1 MRFDDFTDAARRAV
15 EEANATASRERHP
28 QLTAEQLLLSMLEA
42 RDSDAMRVLIYLGTA
57 TATLRQAL
65 VDEVQSFPRV
75 QQSTLVIAPTLV
87 RIFEQ
92 ARANAR
98 ADGAAATS
106 TAHLLGAVAY
116 VAGTRAQAALVH
128 SGASAEAI
136 ARAARAVHRGESGGK
151 KSDASVGS
159 PAGTPGTTAPAAPAQ
174 GPVVTPRDPP
184 QPQAP
189 FSGSANAESVQ
200 GSGQEESYLAQFA
213 IDLTAK
219 AAAGK
224 LDPVIGRDDE
234 LRRIMEIL
242 GRRRKNNPVLVGEPG
257 VGKTAIVEGLAQR
270 IAAGDVPDALRGKR
284 LLALDLGSIIAGTK
298 LRGDFEERM
307 KRIVQ
312 ETLESAGRIILFI
325 DELHALVGTGGG
337 GGKGGIDAASL
348 LKPAL
353 ARGEL
358 HAIGATTTKEYR
370 GSIEKDA
377 ALARRFQQVRVDE
390 PAYAETLSI
399 LRGLKER
406 YEVHHGVQV
415 TDQALVAAV
424 RLSTRY
430 VSDRFLPD
438 KALDLL
444 DEAASRLRLETDS
457 LPGPIDEVRRRI
469 MQLEV
474 EAKALQKEGSTSA
487 LAQRDMVE
495 RELTKLRAQH
505 EGETDR
511 WKKERD
517 IVARIRQVKEEL
529 DYLSRGEEAATRA
542 GNLNEAAEIRFGRV
556 PAARR
561 KMAAMEGEL
570 AVVQKD
576 GGGYLKEAVTAD
588 DIAAVVSAWTGI
600 PVTRLAE
607 EESRKLLE
615 LEKRLGKKVIGQDE
629 AISAVANVV
638 RRSRSGI
645 QNPGRPLGSLLFLG
659 PTGVGK
665 TYLVKCLAEIL
676 FDDANALVRIDMSE
690 YMEKHAVARLVGA
703 PPGYVGHEEGGQLT
717 EAVRKRPYSIVL
729 LDEVEK
735 AHAEVFDL
743 LLQVLDDGR
752 LTDSMGRVVSF
763 KNTLIV
769 MTSNLGSEAIIE
781 LADAPDKEMRAAV
794 QTAIGEFFR
803 PEMLNRI
810 DDQVIFRRLS
820 KTDIIRIVQLELDGL
835 GKRLGEQN
843 LTLTLSQAALDR
855 IAEEGYDPA
864 FGARPVNR
872 AIRRLVEDPL
882 SYALIAGVFKGATG
896 IEVDCDPSEGGA
908 AASPSAAAVGKKPFV
923 LRPVGTAP
931 TPAGETPPTV
941 TG

>member
-15 EEANATASRERHP
+15 EEANATALRERHP
-28 QLTAEQLLLSMLEA
+28 QLTAEQLLLAMLEA
-42 RDSDAMRVLIYLGTA
+42 RDTDALRVLIYLGTA

-65 VDEVQSFPRV
+65 VDEVQGFARV
-75 QQSTLVIAPTLV
+75 AQERLIIAPALV

-98 ADGAAATS
+98 ADGAPATS
-106 TAHLLGAVAY
+106 TAHLIGAVAY
-116 VAGTRAQAALVH
+116 VVGTRAQAALVH

-136 ARAARAVHRGESGGK
+136 ARAARAVHRGEGGGRK
-151 KSDASVGS
+151 TEA
-159 PAGTPGTTAPAAPAQ
+159 PAGTTPGAAPAAPAAQ
-174 GPVVTPRDPP
+174 GPVVTPRDPVA
-184 QPQAP
+184 PQAP
-189 FSGSANAESVQ
+189 YAAGGAETVQ
-200 GSGQEESYLAQFA
+200 GPGEKEESFLAQFA

-284 LLALDLGSIIAGTK
+284 LLALDLGSVIAGTK

-312 ETLESAGRIILFI
+312 ETLESAGRVILFI

-377 ALARRFQQVRVDE
+377 ALARRFQQVQVNE
-390 PAYAETLSI
+390 PAFPETLSI

-474 EAKALQKEGSTSA
+474 EVKALQKEGSTSA
-487 LAQRDMVE
+487 LAQRDLID
-495 RELTKLRAQH
+495 RELVKLRAQH
-505 EGETDR
+505 EVETDR

-529 DYLSRGEEAATRA
+529 DYLTRGEEAATRA
-542 GNLNEAAEIRFGRV
+542 GNLNEAAEIRFGKV

-561 KMAAMEGEL
+561 KMAALEGEL

-607 EESRKLLE
+607 EESKKLLD

-629 AISAVANVV
+629 AVSAVANVV

-690 YMEKHAVARLVGA
+690 YMEKHSVARLVGA

-752 LTDSMGRVVSF
+752 LTDSMGRAVSF

-769 MTSNLGSEAIIE
+769 MTSNLGSEAIVE
-781 LADAPDKEMRAAV
+781 LADAPDKDMRAAV
-794 QTAIGEFFR
+794 QAAIGEFFR

-810 DDQVIFRRLS
+810 DDQVIFRRLT
-820 KTDIIRIVQLELDGL
+820 KTDIVRIVRLELDGL
-835 GKRLGEQN
+835 GKRLADQN
-843 LTLTLSQAALDR
+843 LTLSLSPAALER

-864 FGARPVNR
+864 FGARPVHR

-882 SYALIAGVFKGATG
+882 SYALIAGSFKGAQG
-896 IEVDCDPSEGGA
+896 IEVDRDPSEGGE
-908 AASPSAAAVGKKPFV
+908 KKPFV
-923 LRPVGTAP
+923 LRPIGLASAAATDPAVPPSAAFAGLAP
-931 TPAGETPPTV
+931 TIPG
-941 TG
+941 

>member
-15 EEANATASRERHP
+15 EEANIAAIRERHP
-28 QLTAEQLLLSMLEA
+28 QLTAEQLLLSMLES

-75 QQSTLVIAPTLV
+75 AQERLVIAPALV

-98 ADGAAATS
+98 ADGAPATS
-106 TAHLLGAVAY
+106 TAHLLGAISY

-128 SGASAEAI
+128 SGASAEAV

-151 KSDASVGS
+151 KVEAAAQTPP
-159 PAGTPGTTAPAAPAQ
+159 PANPGPT
-174 GPVVTPRDPP
+174 VTPRDATPP
-184 QPQAP
+184 PA
-189 FSGSANAESVQ
+189 SNNSVQ
-200 GSGQEESYLAQFA
+200 TGAPPDESMLAQFA
-213 IDLTAK
+213 TDLTAK

-307 KRIVQ
+307 KKIIQ
-312 ETLESAGRIILFI
+312 EALDSAGRIILFI

-370 GSIEKDA
+370 NSIEKDA
-377 ALARRFQQVRVDE
+377 ALARRFQVVQVAE
-390 PAYAETLSI
+390 PAFAETVSI

-474 EAKALQKEGSTSA
+474 EAKALQKEGSPSA
-487 LAQRDMVE
+487 LGQRELIE
-495 RELTKLRAQH
+495 RELGKLRAQH
-505 EGETDR
+505 EAETDR

-529 DYLSRGEEAATRA
+529 DFLNRGEEAANRA
-542 GNLNEAAEIRFGRV
+542 GNLNEAAELRFGKV

-561 KMAAMEGEL
+561 KMAGLEGEL

-576 GGGYLKEAVTAD
+576 GGYLKESVTAD
-588 DIAAVVSAWTGI
+588 DIASVVAAWTGI

-607 EESRKLLE
+607 EESKKLLE

-629 AISAVANVV
+629 AISAVSNVV

-645 QNPGRPLGSLLFLG
+645 QNPNRPLGSLLFLG

-676 FDDANALVRIDMSE
+676 FDDASALVRIDMSE

-717 EAVRKRPYSIVL
+717 EAVRKRPFSIVL

-752 LTDSMGRVVSF
+752 LTDSMGRMVSF

-769 MTSNLGSEAIIE
+769 MTSNLGSEAIVE
-781 LADAPDKEMRAAV
+781 LADAPEKEMRAAV
-794 QTAIGEFFR
+794 QDAIQEFFR

-810 DDQVIFRRLS
+810 DDLVIFRRLS
-820 KTDIIRIVQLELDGL
+820 KADVVRIVQLELDGL
-835 GKRLGEQN
+835 AARLRDQG

-855 IAEEGYDPA
+855 IADEGYDPA

-882 SYALIAGVFKGATG
+882 SFALIAGTFKGALG
-896 IEVDCDPSEGGA
+896 IEVDRDPEETEA
-908 AASPSAAAVGKKPFV
+908 QRKPFV
-923 LRPVGTAP
+923 LRAVGQAPVVAP
-931 TPAGETPPTV
+931 
-941 TG
+941 

>member
-15 EEANATASRERHP
+15 EEANATAIRDRHP
-28 QLTAEQLLLSMLEA
+28 QLTAEQLLLTMLDA
-42 RDSDAMRVLIYLGTA
+42 RDTDALRVLIYLGTA

-65 VDEVQSFPRV
+65 ADEVATFPRV
-75 QQSTLVIAPTLV
+75 AQDRMVIAPALV
-87 RIFEQ
+87 RILEQ

-98 ADGAAATS
+98 ADGAPATS
-106 TAHLLGAVAY
+106 TAHLLGALAY
-116 VAGTRAQAALVH
+116 VSGTRAQAALIH
-128 SGASAEAI
+128 SGASAEAV
-136 ARAARAVHRGESGGK
+136 ARAARAIHRGEGGGRR
-151 KSDASVGS
+151 ASEVVQ
-159 PAGTPGTTAPAAPAQ
+159 PAGHTPGPSHGATVGGGPGETVAPSGPSTGAAA
-174 GPVVTPRDPP
+174 
-184 QPQAP
+184 
-189 FSGSANAESVQ
+189 GSDEVGESM
-200 GSGQEESYLAQFA
+200 LAQFA
-213 IDLTAK
+213 VDLTAR
-219 AAAGK
+219 ARAGR
-224 LDPVIGRDDE
+224 LDPVIGREDE

-242 GRRRKNNPVLVGEPG
+242 GRRRKNNPVLIGEPG

-284 LLALDLGSIIAGTK
+284 LLALDLGSVIAGTK

-312 ETLESAGRIILFI
+312 EALESQGQVILFI

-377 ALARRFQQVRVDE
+377 ALARRFQAVQIDE
-390 PAYAETLSI
+390 PSFPETVSI

-474 EAKALQKEGSTSA
+474 EAKALQKEGSASA
-487 LAQRDMVE
+487 LAQRDLVE
-495 RELTKLRAQH
+495 KELARLRAQH
-505 EGETDR
+505 EEETDR

-529 DYLSRGEEAATRA
+529 DFLSRGEEAASRA
-542 GNLNEAAEIRFGRV
+542 GNLNEAAEIRFGKV

-561 KMAAMEGEL
+561 RLAALEGEL

-576 GGGYLKEAVTAD
+576 GGYLKDAVTDD
-588 DIAAVVSAWTGI
+588 DIAQVVSAWTGI

-607 EESRKLLE
+607 EESKKLLE
-615 LEKRLGKKVIGQDE
+615 LEARLGKKVIGQDE
-629 AISAVANVV
+629 AIKAVSNVV

-676 FDDANALVRIDMSE
+676 FDDQHALVRIDMSE

-717 EAVRKRPYSIVL
+717 EAVRKRPFSIVL

-735 AHAEVFDL
+735 AHSEVFDL

-752 LTDSMGRVVSF
+752 LTDSMGRAVSF

-769 MTSNLGSEAIIE
+769 MTSNLGSEAIVE
-781 LADAPDKEMRAAV
+781 LADAPDHEMRAKV
-794 QTAIGEFFR
+794 KEAIDDFFR

-810 DDQVIFRRLS
+810 DEQVIFRRLS
-820 KTDIIRIVQLELDGL
+820 KDDIVRIVELELGSLARRLADQGLSLRLSDG
-835 GKRLGEQN
+835 
-843 LTLTLSQAALDR
+843 ALARVAD
-855 IAEEGYDPA
+855 EGYDPA
-864 FGARPVNR
+864 FGARPVHR
-872 AIRRLVEDPL
+872 AIRRLIEDPL
-882 SYALIAGVFKGATG
+882 SFAIIAGTFKGARG
-896 IEVDCDPSEGGA
+896 VEVDLDPSEA
-908 AASPSAAAVGKKPFV
+908 AGERKPFV
-923 LRPVGTAP
+923 LRAIGGGD
-931 TPAGETPPTV
+931 AG
-941 TG
+941 GAAA

>member
-1 MRFDDFTDAARRAV
+1 MRFDDFTDAARRVV
-15 EEANATASRERHP
+15 EEANEVAVRDRHP
-28 QLTAEQLLLSMLEA
+28 QLTAEQVLLTLVDR
-42 RDSDAMRVLIYLGTA
+42 RDTDAMRILVYLGTP

-65 VDEVQSFPRV
+65 ADELLAMPRAP
-75 QQSTLVIAPTLV
+75 QERVIISPVLV

-98 ADGAAATS
+98 ADGAPATS
-106 TAHLLGAVAY
+106 TAHLLGALAY
-116 VAGTRAQAALVH
+116 VTGTRAQAALVH
-128 SGASAEAI
+128 SGVTAEAV
-136 ARAARAVHRGESGGK
+136 ARAARATQRTETGGRK
-151 KSDASVGS
+151 PDASGHGVETRGQAA
-159 PAGTPGTTAPAAPAQ
+159 PPTTATTATGTPASPPTSSAPTAVGEAAP
-174 GPVVTPRDPP
+174 PD
-184 QPQAP
+184 
-189 FSGSANAESVQ
+189 ESM
-200 GSGQEESYLAQFA
+200 LAQFA
-213 IDLTAK
+213 TDLTAK

-234 LRRIMEIL
+234 MRRILEIL
-242 GRRRKNNPVLVGEPG
+242 GRRRKNNPVLIGEPG

-270 IAAGDVPDALRGKR
+270 LASGDVPDALRGKR
-284 LLALDLGSIIAGTK
+284 LVALDLGSVLAGTK

-312 ETLESAGRIILFI
+312 EVREAAGQIILFI

-358 HAIGATTTKEYR
+358 HAIGATTTREYR
-370 GSIEKDA
+370 SSIEKDM
-377 ALARRFQQVRVDE
+377 ALARRFQAVQIDE
-390 PAYAETLSI
+390 PSFSETLSI

-457 LPGPIDEVRRRI
+457 LPAPLDEARRRI
-469 MQLEV
+469 TQLEV
-474 EAKALQKEGSTSA
+474 EGKALAREGSPAA
-487 LAQRDMVE
+487 LQQRD
-495 RELTKLRAQH
+495 LI
-505 EGETDR
+505 EGELARLRKLHDETTDR
-511 WKKERD
+511 WKREKD
-517 IVARIRQVKEEL
+517 IVARIRQVKEEIEFL
-529 DYLSRGEEAATRA
+529 NRGEEAASRA
-542 GNLNEAAEIRFGRV
+542 GNLNEAAEIRFGRI
-556 PAARR
+556 PATRR
-561 KMAAMEGEL
+561 KMAALEGEL

-576 GGGYLKEAVTAD
+576 GGFLKEAVTAD
-588 DIAAVVSAWTGI
+588 DVASVVSSWTGI

-607 EESRKLLE
+607 EETRKLLE
-615 LEKRLGKKVIGQDE
+615 LEARLSSKVIGQDE
-629 AISAVANVV
+629 AIATVANVV

-645 QNPGRPLGSLLFLG
+645 QDPNRPLGSLLFLG

-665 TYLVKCLAEIL
+665 TYLVKCLAELL

-703 PPGYVGHEEGGQLT
+703 PPGYVGYEEGGQLT
-717 EAVRKRPYSIVL
+717 EAVRKRPYTIVL

-735 AHAEVFDL
+735 AHNEVFDL
-743 LLQVLDDGR
+743 LLQVLDEGR

-763 KNTLIV
+763 KNSLIV
-769 MTSNLGSEAIIE
+769 MTSNLGSAAIVE
-781 LADAPDKEMRAAV
+781 LADQPESVMRKKV
-794 QTAIGEFFR
+794 QEALEEFFR

-810 DDQVIFRRLS
+810 DDTVTFRRL
-820 KTDIIRIVQLELDGL
+820 TREDIIRIAELQLKSL
-835 GKRLGEQN
+835 GKRLADQG
-843 LTLTLSQAALDR
+843 LTLKMSDAAMNRVAD
-855 IAEEGYDPA
+855 EGYDPA

-882 SYALIAGVFKGATG
+882 SYALIAGTFKGARG
-896 IEVDCDPSEGGA
+896 IEVDLDPNDTGEAGKRLPLVMRPIERAPESKPDAEPKAGA
-908 AASPSAAAVGKKPFV
+908 
-923 LRPVGTAP
+923 
-931 TPAGETPPTV
+931 
-941 TG
+941 

>member
-15 EEANATASRERHP
+15 EDANIAAIRERHP
-28 QLTAEQLLLSMLEA
+28 QLTAEQLLLSMLES

-75 QQSTLVIAPTLV
+75 AQERMVIAPALV

-98 ADGAAATS
+98 ADGAPATS
-106 TAHLLGAVAY
+106 TAHLLGAISY

-128 SGASAEAI
+128 SGASAEAV

-151 KSDASVGS
+151 KVEAAAATPP
-159 PAGTPGTTAPAAPAQ
+159 PANPGPT
-174 GPVVTPRDPP
+174 VTPRDA
-184 QPQAP
+184 AP
-189 FSGSANAESVQ
+189 APASDSVQ
-200 GSGQEESYLAQFA
+200 TGAPVDESMLAQFA
-213 IDLTAK
+213 TDLTAK

-284 LLALDLGSIIAGTK
+284 LLALDLGSVIAGTK
-298 LRGDFEERM
+298 LRGDFEERL
-307 KRIVQ
+307 KKIIQ
-312 ETLESAGRIILFI
+312 EVLDSAGRVILFI

-377 ALARRFQQVRVDE
+377 ALARRFQVVQVDE
-390 PAYAETLSI
+390 PAYPETVSI

-474 EAKALQKEGSTSA
+474 EAKALQKEGSPSA
-487 LAQRDMVE
+487 LTQ
-495 RELTKLRAQH
+495 RELIERDLGKLRAQH
-505 EGETDR
+505 EAETDR

-529 DYLSRGEEAATRA
+529 DFLNRGEEAANRA
-542 GNLNEAAEIRFGRV
+542 GNLNEAAEIRFGKV

-561 KMAAMEGEL
+561 KMAGLEGEL

-576 GGGYLKEAVTAD
+576 GGYLKESVTAD
-588 DIAAVVSAWTGI
+588 DIASVVAAWTGI

-607 EESRKLLE
+607 EESKKLLE

-629 AISAVANVV
+629 AISAVSNVV

-645 QNPGRPLGSLLFLG
+645 QNPNRPLGSLLFLG

-676 FDDANALVRIDMSE
+676 FDDASALVRIDMSE

-717 EAVRKRPYSIVL
+717 EAVRKRPFSIVL

-752 LTDSMGRVVSF
+752 LTDSMGRMVSF

-769 MTSNLGSEAIIE
+769 MTSNLGSEAIVE
-781 LADAPDKEMRAAV
+781 LADAPEKEMRAAV
-794 QTAIGEFFR
+794 QDAIQEFFR

-810 DDQVIFRRLS
+810 DDLVIFRRLS
-820 KTDIIRIVQLELDGL
+820 KADVVRIVQLELDGL
-835 GKRLGEQN
+835 AARLRDQS

-855 IAEEGYDPA
+855 IADEGYDPA

-882 SYALIAGVFKGATG
+882 SFALIAGTFKGALG
-896 IEVDCDPSEGGA
+896 IEVDRDPTETNDQR
-908 AASPSAAAVGKKPFV
+908 KPFV
-923 LRPVGTAP
+923 LRAVGLSASP
-931 TPAGETPPTV
+931 PATP
-941 TG
+941 